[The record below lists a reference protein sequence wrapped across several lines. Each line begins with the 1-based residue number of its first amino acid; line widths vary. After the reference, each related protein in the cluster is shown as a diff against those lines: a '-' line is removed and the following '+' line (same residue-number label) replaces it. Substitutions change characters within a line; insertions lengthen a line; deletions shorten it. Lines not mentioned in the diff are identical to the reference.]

1 MIHLLNFFNNKNTN
15 IIDYKQL
22 FFECDPE
29 LIKRYKLT
37 TEEVKKYTE
46 DNIKLVEDYIKKDD
60 SRSLNSMMDFTFW
73 SKDTNNFLKFLI
85 LHKVL
90 EPEKFGVAKIKKNK
104 TNNIFRLNERA
115 Y

>member
-1 MIHLLNFFNNKNTN
+1 MLLANYDKRIEEVNSFKTKNTN

-46 DNIKLVEDYIKKDD
+46 DNIKLVEDYIKKN
-60 SRSLNSMMDFTFW
+60 L
-73 SKDTNNFLKFLI
+73 SKEQQENYLLKLKA
-85 LHKVL
+85 LPRHL
-90 EPEKFGVAKIKKNK
+90 
-104 TNNIFRLNERA
+104 
-115 Y
+115 